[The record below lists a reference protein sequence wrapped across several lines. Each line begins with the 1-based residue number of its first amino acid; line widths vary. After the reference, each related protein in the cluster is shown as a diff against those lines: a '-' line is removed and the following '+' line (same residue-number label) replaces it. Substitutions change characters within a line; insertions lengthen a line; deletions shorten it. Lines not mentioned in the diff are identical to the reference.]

1 MSRINVNTISGIGGT
16 FVQLTNGATGDASK
30 LTFPPTI
37 IGFSPEIMSDTSQ
50 ITTNI
55 AFTFNQNIE
64 FSGASGTVE
73 LRSGSATGSI
83 IESYTTGSSSNLN
96 ISANVLTIN
105 PSSDLT
111 HDTTYYVTLPSVGIA
126 NTFGAF
132 YKGSTTYNFK
142 TKVIDAFVTG
152 GNYQFSKIDSNSP
165 TGFYRYHIFTGTST
179 FTLSHPAPQFLDM
192 QWVLSAGGGSGGPGY
207 SPGYACGGGGGAGG
221 VRSGSGPTFGAPAGT
236 YTVTIGAG
244 AAPCPYSQHSK
255 QPSYYGTPS
264 TITGS
269 PGTLHSVNGGGSGGS
284 YPQTPTYAYGNPGG
298 SGGGGCGPGYSS
310 WPTHPSYPTN
320 GYQSFSGGSGMPGQG
335 YSGGYGTAS
344 YVPIYGHYFTAG
356 GGGGAGGNGGNSARS
371 PWPGPIWPSYPYHPN
386 WNSTAGNG
394 GPGKP
399 VPAFAGPILLGMVPD
414 SVFPG
419 PILVDTY
426 GNGLGPTGRFGGG
439 GGGGAPHSVPF
450 TRAGNGGSGGGGHG
464 AYVRPGQYNPS
475 PFSSRSP
482 VPSPNNH
489 HAENGAQYLGGGG
502 GGGTSPN
509 PSPYHIGGGGSGSF
523 MIRYA
528 VNEL

>member
-37 IGFSPEIMSDTSQ
+37 IGFSPEVMSDTSQ

-55 AFTFNQNIE
+55 QFTFNQNIE
-64 FSGASGTVE
+64 FSGGTGTIE
-73 LRSGSATGSI
+73 LRTGSATGSI
-83 IESYTTGSSSNLN
+83 VESYSTGSSSNLSLN
-96 ISANVLTIN
+96 ANVLTIN

-152 GNYQFSKIDSNSP
+152 GNYAFSKIDSNSP

-207 SPGYACGGGGGAGG
+207 SPGGACGGGGGAGG
-221 VRSGSGPTFGAPAGT
+221 VINGSGPTFGAPAGT

-244 AAPCPYSQHSK
+244 ASRAPYSGHSK
-255 QPSYYGTPS
+255 NPAYYGTPS
-264 TITGS
+264 SITGS
-269 PGTLHSVNGGGSGGS
+269 PGTLHTVNGGGSGGS
-284 YPQTPTYAYGNPGG
+284 YPQTPSYAYGNPGG

-320 GYQSFSGGSGMPGQG
+320 GYTSFSGGSGMPGQG
-335 YSGGYGTAS
+335 HQGGYGTAS
-344 YVPIYGHYFTAG
+344 YNPNYGHYYTAG

-371 PWPGPIWPSYPYHPN
+371 PWPGPIWPSYPNHPN

-394 GPGKP
+394 GSGKST
-399 VPAFAGPILLGMVPD
+399 PAFAGPILLGMVPD
-414 SVFPG
+414 SAFPASV
-419 PILVDTY
+419 LVDTY
-426 GNGLGPTGRFGGG
+426 GNGLGPTGRMGGG
-439 GGGGAPHSVPF
+439 GGGGAASPVPF
-450 TRAGNGGSGGGGHG
+450 SRAGNGGTGGGGHG

-475 PFSSRSP
+475 PFQPRSP
-482 VPSPNNH
+482 APSPNPH
-489 HAENGAQYLGGGG
+489 HAEDGVQYLGGGG

-509 PSPYHIGGGGSGSF
+509 PSTYRIGGGGSGSF

-528 VNEL
+528 VNQL